1 MRDNTKQDFEVTHRL
16 VLSIA
21 IPMTIG
27 HLTTPIFGLVDTAV
41 IGQLGVAAL
50 LGGLAIGT
58 ILVDMM
64 FFTFNFLRSGT
75 VGLTAQAFGAGD
87 KTEIQ
92 ATLFRALGMAIIVG
106 SLLLLATPWLLDIG
120 LWFMAPGE
128 AAGRATR
135 EYFNIRMISAPIALA
150 NYVLFGWFLGQ
161 SQAKRALLLQ
171 LLMNGLNIIFS
182 IVLGLWL
189 SWGIT
194 GVATASVIAEAC
206 GCAAGLTLAWRSIE
220 RDFTPDWQ
228 RLKNFTAIKRLM
240 SLNGDILIRSSAL
253 LFAFAY
259 FTAQGAKFGDTI
271 LAANAVLFHFFFFS
285 GYFLD
290 GLAVAAE
297 HICGRA
303 VGARDRTAFVR
314 SVKLTVVWSI
324 ALSLVLATVFFASG
338 EPMIDL
344 ITKSED
350 VRFEANNYFLWAAL
364 ICLAGVIAFVMDGI
378 YIGSTWSRE
387 MSVTM
392 VVSLLGFIAIWNLVD
407 AKMGNDGLWLSMY
420 TFLILRGLT
429 MSFRLPGNIQKT
441 FS

>member
-1 MRDNTKQDFEVTHRL
+1 MEIDNQQHFEVTHRL

-21 IPMTIG
+21 IPMTVG

-92 ATLFRALGMAIIVG
+92 ATLFRALGMAVVIG
-106 SLLLLATPWLLDIG
+106 SLLLLATPWLLDLG

-128 AAGRATR
+128 AAARATR
-135 EYFNIRMISAPIALA
+135 DYFNIRMISAPIALA

-161 SQAKRALLLQ
+161 GQAKRALLLQ
-171 LLMNGLNIIFS
+171 LLMNGLNIVFS
-182 IVLGLWL
+182 VVLGLWL

-194 GVATASVIAEAC
+194 GVATASVIAEAS
-206 GCAAGLTLAWRSIE
+206 GCLVGLVLAWRSLE
-220 RDFTPDWQ
+220 RKFTPDWA
-228 RLKNFTAIKRLM
+228 RVKNFAAVKRLM
-240 SLNGDILIRSSAL
+240 SLNGDILVRSSAL

-297 HICGRA
+297 QICGRA
-303 VGARDRTAFVR
+303 IGARDQRAFVE
-314 SVKLTVVWSI
+314 SVKLTIGWSI
-324 ALSLVLATVFFASG
+324 VLAIIIAVVFFLIG
-338 EPMIDL
+338 EQAIDL
-344 ITKSED
+344 ITRSED
-350 VRFEANNYFLWAAL
+350 VRIEAKSYFLWAAL

-392 VVSLLGFIAIWNLVD
+392 VVSLLGLIGIWNLVD

-420 TFLILRGLT
+420 VFLILRGLT
-429 MSFRLPGNIQKT
+429 MSIRLPGNTRKT
-441 FS
+441 FA